1 MKKNIIITGITGQ
14 DGAYLANFLLKKNN
28 FNIYGVIRRTS
39 TEPFDRLNY
48 LGIKNLINYIP
59 LDLSEHKQID
69 LLIKILKPKIF
80 FNLAAQS
87 FVAYSFNNPNYT
99 DLINNTAVINILES
113 IRISSPK
120 TKFYQASSSEMFGDV
135 EFLKKKQLNEDTK
148 FNPVSPY
155 AISKLSA
162 YFYTRM
168 YRSAYK
174 IFASNGILFNH
185 ESPLR
190 GEQFVTKK
198 IVNGLIK
205 FKRTGESLYLG
216 NLYSKR
222 DWGDAEDYVKMMYKI
237 MIINKAQ
244 DFVISSGKSY
254 SIKQFVNMVCKHINL
269 PIKWIGSGLKERALN
284 LKNETVVSVK
294 KSLFRPHDV
303 NYLLGDCSKAKK
315 YLGWKPRKI
324 DNMIKK
330 MIDFEMNAFKEI

>member
-1 MKKNIIITGITGQ
+1 MKKNVIITGITGQ
-14 DGAYLANFLLKKNN
+14 DGAYLANFLLKKKKY
-28 FNIYGVIRRTS
+28 NIYGVLRRNS
-39 TEPFDRLNY
+39 TEPFGRLDY
-48 LGIKNLINYIP
+48 LGIKKYINFVP
-59 LDLSEHKQID
+59 LDLSEHRQID
-69 LLIKILKPKIF
+69 LLIKKLKPKFF

-87 FVAYSFNNPNYT
+87 FVAYSFDNPFYT
-99 DLINNTAVINILES
+99 DYINNTSVINILES

-135 EFLKKKQLNEDTK
+135 KYLKKKILNEDTK

-198 IVNGLIK
+198 IVKGLVNFKKNG
-205 FKRTGESLYLG
+205 TPLYLG

-222 DWGDAEDYVKMMYKI
+222 DWGDAEDYVEMMYKI
-237 MIINKAQ
+237 MNINKPD
-244 DFVISSGKSY
+244 DFVISTGESY
-254 SIKQFVNMVCKHINL
+254 SIKNFVNMVCKHINL
-269 PIKWIGSGLKERALN
+269 PIKWVGSGLNERAVN
-284 LKNETVVSVK
+284 TKHQTVVSVK

-303 NYLLGDCSKAKK
+303 NYLLGDCFKARK
-315 YLGWKPRKI
+315 YLHWKPKKI
-324 DNMIKK
+324 EILIKK
-330 MIDFEMNAFKEI
+330 MIQFEMNF